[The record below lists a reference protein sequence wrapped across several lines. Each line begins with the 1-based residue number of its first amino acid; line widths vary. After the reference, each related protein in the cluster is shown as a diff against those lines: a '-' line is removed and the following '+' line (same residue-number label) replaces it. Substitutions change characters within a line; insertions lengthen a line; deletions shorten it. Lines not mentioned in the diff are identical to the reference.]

1 MPKINYYIGNCL
13 ELLDKKTQ
21 ALNFYKKAVQQE
33 PDNLLIRQALFSL
46 QQKME
51 LERLQR
57 TQDSLRKAQQ
67 EAEMRRMEEMQK
79 QNQSAN

>member
-1 MPKINYYIGNCL
+1 
-13 ELLDKKTQ
+13 
-21 ALNFYKKAVQQE
+21 
-33 PDNLLIRQALFSL
+33 
-46 QQKME
+46 ME